1 MIEDQMN
8 GEEEDDDDNLNPDD
22 ELDLSD
28 EADNS
33 DQMASPTVEDQI
45 VMKFH
50 QKKMTKR
57 QLGFL

>member
-1 MIEDQMN
+1 MN
-8 GEEEDDDDNLNPDD
+8 DEDDDNLNSDD

-28 EADNS
+28 DSDDS

-45 VMKFH
+45 VMNFH